1 MARLARARLAAK
13 LSGLLLLLVYIA
25 PALADDRAA
34 AAARYAVVVEDCAGT
49 AADFLPAVRRG
60 GRILIDGMAVT
71 ERGTRGQVALVAEQV
86 RRQCASA
93 LRYVEIVVETP

>member
-1 MARLARARLAAK
+1 MARLAHTRLAAT
-13 LSGLLLLLVYIA
+13 LSALLLLAGIG
-25 PALADDRAA
+25 PALGDDRAA

-49 AADFLPAVRRG
+49 AADFLPTVRRG
-60 GRILIDGMAVT
+60 GRILIDGIAVT
-71 ERGTRGQVALVAEQV
+71 GRGDRGQVVLVAEQV